1 MEQEALMCSAR
12 LAHDAAPHTQIIQL
26 HHALFLEHLLIPS
39 FPSESSDSTLKTQ
52 FPFHNF
58 FCAFSTFTGWLIS
71 SLAAQL
77 QSVSTYLR
85 IKFTTV
91 SSIDSGGDRILREA
105 TLFPSFHLAQYPAQR
120 ST

>member
-26 HHALFLEHLLIPS
+26 HHALCLIPS
-39 FPSESSDSTLKTQ
+39 FPPESSDSTLKTQ
-52 FPFHNF
+52 FPFHSF

-71 SLAAQL
+71 SSAAQL

-105 TLFPSFHLAQYPAQR
+105 TLFPSFYLAQYPAQR